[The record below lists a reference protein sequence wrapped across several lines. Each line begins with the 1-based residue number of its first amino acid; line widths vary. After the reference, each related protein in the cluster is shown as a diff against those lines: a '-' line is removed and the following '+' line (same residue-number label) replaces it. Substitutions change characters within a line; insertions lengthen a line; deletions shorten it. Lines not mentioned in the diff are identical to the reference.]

1 MGLTVF
7 NANTLS
13 LLNQISQI
21 TAAQSLSMTRLS
33 TGSRIN
39 TGADDPAGMIALQGF
54 NAELKATE
62 AAIDNGQRADAMLGV
77 ADSAMGEISTLL
89 NEVVSLASASTSSG
103 GLSQAEIAANQAQ
116 IDQAIGA
123 IDRIVR
129 TTQFNGK
136 KLLDG
141 SQAIRT
147 AVTAG
152 AGNVSDV
159 HVFSRSSNQDSST
172 ISVEVDTAAAQAQ
185 KTGYATTSAAS
196 ATTILITGELGTATI
211 DIAAGEALSS
221 VAASINAVTTET
233 GVVASAAAANSSLHL
248 ISQEYGS
255 DAFLSVQ
262 NLSGDSTNFG
272 DQARTEGTDAVA
284 TVNGSQVTGDGL
296 AISIN
301 TNGISG
307 SFSITSAGNDVGDT
321 ATISISGGGA
331 TFQLGTESS
340 TRATIGIE
348 SPMSYKLGDATLGY
362 LSSLKSGGSN
372 SLTSDANQ
380 ALTIAREAVDQVAV
394 ARGRVGA
401 FQSLQVRTSV
411 NSLSATKTALSSA
424 RSQIADVDYAEE
436 TAELGRQNILLQSAM
451 ALLGVANQQT
461 ASILSLL

>member
-13 LLNQISQI
+13 LLNQINQI
-21 TAAQSLSMTRLS
+21 SMAQSLSMTRLS

-39 TGADDPAGMIALQGF
+39 TGADDPAGMIALQSLS
-54 NAELKATE
+54 AELKATE

-77 ADSAMGEISTLL
+77 ADAAMGEVSTLL
-89 NEVVSLASASTSSG
+89 NEIVSLASASTSSG

-147 AVTAG
+147 SVTAG

-159 HVFSRSSNQDSST
+159 RIYSRSSNQASST
-172 ISVEVDTAAAQAQ
+172 VQVEVDTAAAKAQ
-185 KTGYATTSAAS
+185 KDSYATTSAS
-196 ATTILITGELGTATI
+196 TATTLLISGELGTATI
-211 DIAAGEALSS
+211 DIAASENLSS

-233 GVVASAAAANSSLHL
+233 GVVASAASDNTSLHL
-248 ISQEYGS
+248 VSQEYGS

-284 TVNGSQVTGDGL
+284 TVNGSLVTGDGL
-296 AISIN
+296 DISVN

-307 SFSITSAGNDVGDT
+307 SFTITSAGNDVGDT

-331 TFQLGTESS
+331 TFQLGTQSS

-348 SPMSYKLGDATLGY
+348 SPISYKLGTATLGY

-380 ALTIAREAVDQVAV
+380 ALTIAREAVNQVAV

-411 NSLSATKTALSSA
+411 NSLTATKTSLSSA

>member
-1 MGLTVF
+1 MSTVF
-7 NANTLS
+7 
-13 LLNQISQI
+13 
-21 TAAQSLSMTRLS
+21 
-33 TGSRIN
+33 
-39 TGADDPAGMIALQGF
+39 
-54 NAELKATE
+54 AEKSSPCTT
-62 AAIDNGQRADAMLGV
+62 MSPS
-77 ADSAMGEISTLL
+77 DS
-89 NEVVSLASASTSSG
+89 
-103 GLSQAEIAANQAQ
+103 
-116 IDQAIGA
+116 
-123 IDRIVR
+123 
-129 TTQFNGK
+129 
-136 KLLDG
+136 KL
-141 SQAIRT
+141 R
-147 AVTAG
+147 
-152 AGNVSDV
+152 
-159 HVFSRSSNQDSST
+159 
-172 ISVEVDTAAAQAQ
+172 
-185 KTGYATTSAAS
+185 
-196 ATTILITGELGTATI
+196 
-211 DIAAGEALSS
+211 LSS

-262 NLSGDSTNFG
+262 NLSGDSTNFS
-272 DQARTEGTDAVA
+272 DQARTEGTDAVV

-296 AISIN
+296 DISIN

-307 SFSITSAGNDVGDT
+307 SFSITSAGNDVADT

-331 TFQLGTESS
+331 TFQLGTQSS

-348 SPMSYKLGDATLGY
+348 SPMSYKLGTATLGY
-362 LSSLKSGGSN
+362 LSSLKSGGTN

-380 ALTIAREAVDQVAV
+380 ALTIAREAVGQVAV

-411 NSLSATKTALSSA
+411 NSLSATKTALGSA